1 MPKIDDRYLNITEL
15 GLGSALAFYL
25 KMYQIRPKWEFESDP
40 ELKITQEIAEF
51 LSLPPGIV
59 KILINRGLTTP
70 EKARQFIYPDLS
82 NLFDPLLLGEMG
94 KAVDRILSALKD
106 NQRIMIFGDY
116 DVDGITA
123 TSLIFL
129 VLNRLGANV
138 SYYLPN
144 RLIEGYGLSEE
155 GILEAEKRGAKL
167 LISVDCGVTAVKE
180 VEFAKQRG
188 IDCII
193 TDHHEFSDILPPA
206 AAIVNPKQKGKDY
219 PGGELSGVGVAF
231 KLAQALYRRLEQ
243 NEAEL
248 EEHLDL
254 VALGTAADIVPMINE
269 NRILTKFGMNQIV
282 RTTKPG
288 LKSLIFISGLMGKD
302 IGTGQV
308 VFILAPRINAV
319 GRLGDAVK
327 AIKLLTT
334 KDEKLGS
341 QLARELNQE
350 NIRRK
355 KIDETTLDEALEM
368 IEQEVDLNQDKA
380 IVLASLGW
388 HQGVIG
394 IVASRLVERYH
405 RPTILIAVDKD
416 EGKGSA
422 RSIFG
427 FDMYDALK
435 ECSNFLSKFG
445 GHKYAAGLSID
456 PKNINKFRDKFR
468 AISKTRLKQEKL
480 VPKLIIDS
488 ELEFDSIDDELV
500 DMLNL
505 FAPFGPQ
512 NLRPIFLTRN
522 LEILGEPY
530 VVGYNHL
537 KIKVKKNNRVFDA
550 IGFGFGD
557 WVKPLSMKR
566 IKVDLVYVIERNTWN
581 GNSKLQ
587 LRIKDLR
594 IVEI

>member
-1 MPKIDDRYLNITEL
+1 
-15 GLGSALAFYL
+15 LAFIM
-25 KMYQIRPKWEFESDP
+25 KMYQTRPKWGFESDP
-40 ELKITQEIAEF
+40 ELKIIQEIATS
-51 LSLPPGIV
+51 LSLPFGIA
-59 KILINRGLTTP
+59 KILASRGLTKPQQVKKFLYP
-70 EKARQFIYPDLS
+70 EISD
-82 NLFDPLLLGEMG
+82 LFDPLLLKDMD
-94 KAVDRILSALKD
+94 KAVDRIIYALKD
-106 NQRIMIFGDY
+106 NQKIMIFGDY

-129 VLNRLGANV
+129 VLNRLGADV

-155 GILEAEKRGAKL
+155 GILEAEKRGVKL
-167 LISVDCGVTAVKE
+167 LISVDCGVTAINE
-180 VEFAKQRG
+180 VEFAYQKG

-193 TDHHEFSDILPPA
+193 TDHHEFSDTLPQA
-206 AAIVNPKQKGKDY
+206 VAIINPKQKGKNY

-231 KLAQALYRRLEQ
+231 KLAQALYGRLNQ
-243 NEAEL
+243 DEAEL

-254 VALGTAADIVPMINE
+254 VALGTAADIVPMTNE
-269 NRILTKFGMNQIV
+269 NRILTKFGMDQII

-288 LKSLIFISGLMGKD
+288 LKSLIFISGLLGKD

-334 KDEKLGS
+334 KDEQLGS
-341 QLARELNQE
+341 KLARDLNLE
-350 NIRRK
+350 NNRRK
-355 KIDETTLDEALEM
+355 KIDETTLDDALEM
-368 IEQEVDLNQDKA
+368 IEQTVDLSRDKT
-380 IVLASLGW
+380 IVLASSKW

-405 RPTILIAVDKD
+405 RPTILIAIDGN

-422 RSIFG
+422 RSISG
-427 FDMYDALK
+427 FDMYNALK
-435 ECSNFLSKFG
+435 ECSNYLLKFG

-456 PKNINKFRDKFR
+456 PKNIQKLRDKLR
-468 AISKTRLKQEKL
+468 AFSEKTLKQEDL
-480 VPKLIIDS
+480 VPRLTIDS
-488 ELEFDSIDDELV
+488 ELEFDSIDDKLV
-500 DMLNL
+500 DTLNL
-505 FAPFGPQ
+505 FSPFGPQ

-530 VVGYNHL
+530 VVGNNHL
-537 KIKVKKNNRVFDA
+537 KLKVKKNDKVFDA

-566 IKVDLVYVIERNTWN
+566 IKIDLVYVIERNTWN

-587 LRIKDLR
+587 LRIKDLK
-594 IVEI
+594 IVDI